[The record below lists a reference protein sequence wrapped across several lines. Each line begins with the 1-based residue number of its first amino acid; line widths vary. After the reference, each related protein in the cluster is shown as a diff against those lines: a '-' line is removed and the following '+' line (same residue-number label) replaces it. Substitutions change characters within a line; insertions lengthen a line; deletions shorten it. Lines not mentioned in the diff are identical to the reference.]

1 MYHDRNE
8 AFYIHSNLFQEVDH
22 AAGLVGGGLVSL
34 LVQLEGGGRGGQ
46 AVRRSHEYPWGG
58 QAGLAR
64 WRTLEVTLPRHRG
77 LVLGHP
83 GVVTRHGVVGLG
95 QDPAV

>member
-22 AAGLVGGGLVSL
+22 ATCLVGGGLVSL
-34 LVQLEGGGRGGQ
+34 LVQLEGGWRGGQ